1 MMSFGQAFGGI
12 FTSFNW
18 MGWIHA
24 FILLIIGGALAS
36 LLSRALVRVGS
47 RLSRH
52 QQVMLRRLVF
62 YTVLLLFVIAALR
75 EAGFELSVL
84 LGAAGILTVA
94 IGFASQTSASNM
106 ISGLFLLAEKP
117 FEIGNFIEVD
127 GTLGEVVSID
137 LMSVK
142 LRTVDNL
149 YVRIPNETLIK
160 SKVTNLT
167 RFPLR
172 RLDLQVGIA
181 YRESIERVKQLL
193 LEMAEDDPRC
203 LEEPRPFVLVSGLGA
218 SSVDLQFSFWVRT
231 EDIRDMRS
239 DMLQAIKDRLD
250 REGIEIPFPHTSVY
264 AGSASEPFRIQLVNP
279 ANQQGR
285 ENDEDASN

>member
-1 MMSFGQAFGGI
+1 MSFGQAFSGM
-12 FTSFNW
+12 FASFNW
-18 MGWIHA
+18 AGWIHA
-24 FILLIIGGALAS
+24 FILLILGGILAS
-36 LLSRALVRVGS
+36 LLSRALVRVGG

-62 YTVLLLFVIAALR
+62 YVVLLLFVIAALR

-127 GTLGEVVSID
+127 STRGEVVSID

-142 LRTVDNL
+142 LRTADNL

-172 RLDLQVGIA
+172 RVDLQIGIA
-181 YRESIERVKQLL
+181 YRESIGQVKQLL
-193 LEMAEDDPRC
+193 LAIAEDDPRC
-203 LEEPRPFVLVSGLGA
+203 LEEPRPFVLVLDLGA

-231 EDIRDMRS
+231 EDVRDMRS
-239 DMLQAIKDRLD
+239 DMLQAVKDRLD

-279 ANQQGR
+279 ANQQDR
-285 ENDEDASN
+285 ANDDNTSI